1 MLQVICMAEVVGCPA
16 LRKVPS
22 PDVGSTELESY
33 HGALHDSHLGTTSL
47 LVKSSSHLGRKVL
60 QSNTTRLGG
69 LRGPGS
75 FLTLQSSAKSLVIR
89 D

>member
-1 MLQVICMAEVVGCPA
+1 MLQDICKAEVAGCLA

-22 PDVGSTELESY
+22 PNVGSTELESY

-47 LVKSSSHLGRKVL
+47 LVKSSSHLGCKVL
-60 QSNTTRLGG
+60 QSNTTGLGG
-69 LRGPGS
+69 LTGPGS
-75 FLTLQSSAKSLVIR
+75 FLTLQSSTKSLVIR